1 MSDTDDLKELKQRAE
16 AVGLTRLT
24 DKHLEQLKRATAG
37 SKRHKANLKVELSVA
52 DEPAHVYTLV
62 GKG

>member
-1 MSDTDDLKELKQRAE
+1 MSDKDNLDDLKQRAA

-24 DKHLEQLKRATAG
+24 DKHLQQLQRASKRAEE
-37 SKRHKANLKVELSVA
+37 RKAVLTVPLTVA

-62 GKG
+62 RKG

>member
-1 MSDTDDLKELKQRAE
+1 MSDKDNLDDLKQRAA

-24 DKHLEQLKRATAG
+24 EKHLQQLERASKRAAE
-37 SKRHKANLKVELSVA
+37 RKAVLTVPLTVA

-62 GKG
+62 RKG

>member
-1 MSDTDDLKELKQRAE
+1 MSDKDDLKQRAA

-24 DKHLEQLKRATAG
+24 DKHLQQLERASQRIRQQKEYLT
-37 SKRHKANLKVELSVA
+37 VPLSVA

-62 GKG
+62 RKG